1 MRNLVIGLIAGAI
14 LLYVGGR
21 LLEQKGSYAAMD
33 CSGSRPMSGLAG
45 QGSCWWQ
52 RDQDNRLRDVE
63 NDMRRFNGTMPR

>member
-1 MRNLVIGLIAGAI
+1 MKTFVIGVLVGVL
-14 LLYVGGR
+14 LLYLSIQVGTGR
-21 LLEQKGSYAAMD
+21 GDPKANN
-33 CSGSRPMSGLAG
+33 CSGPRPMSGLAG